1 MNGTVWY
8 DQLFIK
14 SSQIVS

>member
-1 MNGTVWY
+1 VLTTINY

-14 SSQIVS
+14 NCSN